1 MKLSKTEEQLMEIL
15 WKNEKIF
22 MKDLLEALPEP
33 KLAATTVAT
42 MLKRMQEKGF
52 VSYKTFGNSRQYYSI
67 KPKDEY
73 FSKQVNGIIQN
84 FFGNSAFQFASFFT
98 ANTELSNSELES
110 LKKII
115 DGQIKKNQ
123 S

>member
-1 MKLSKTEEQLMEIL
+1 MKLSKTEEQLMEII
-15 WKNEKIF
+15 WQNGAIF

-33 KLAATTVAT
+33 KLAASTVAT

-52 VSYKTFGNSRQYYSI
+52 VAYKIFGNSREYYPL
-67 KPKDEY
+67 KLKDEY

-98 ANTELSNSELES
+98 ANADLNNDELQE
-110 LKKII
+110 LKKLI
-115 DGQIKKNQ
+115 DKQIKNNVL
-123 S
+123 